1 MKPITK
7 LYLKAFLL
15 TGIPYGLIMLGFDLL
30 DGDGFRL
37 WKFLFLTFF
46 FGTTMAITLVSFHKN
61 RLIKNGIQ
69 ELTDKNLGVNQTKSL
84 KSELSKIELIEK
96 LKLDPIIGK
105 MKMNETEN
113 GIVLKT
119 GMSWKS
125 WGEEIKIILK
135 SIKDKE
141 FEYEISSNP
150 RLKTTLVDYGKNL
163 QNVNKIE
170 NVIKNIA

>member
-7 LYLKAFLL
+7 LYLKAFLV
-15 TGIPYGLIMLGFDLL
+15 TGIPYGLIMLGFDLF

-37 WKFLFLTFF
+37 WKFLFLIFF
-46 FGTTMAITLVSFHKN
+46 FGTTMSITLVSFHKN
-61 RLIKNGIQ
+61 RLKKNGIK

-105 MKMNETEN
+105 MKMNETEK

-119 GMSWKS
+119 GVTWKS